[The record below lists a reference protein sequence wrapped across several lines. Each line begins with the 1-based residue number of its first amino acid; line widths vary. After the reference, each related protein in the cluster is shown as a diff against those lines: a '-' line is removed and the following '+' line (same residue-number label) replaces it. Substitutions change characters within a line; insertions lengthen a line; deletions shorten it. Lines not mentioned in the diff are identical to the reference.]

1 MKSFDLDEEAL
12 DQSRQLEA
20 KIVAEIRERG
30 GWMSF
35 ARFMEWALYAP
46 GLGYYSGG
54 LRKFGREG
62 DFLTAPE
69 ISPLFGQ
76 ALANQAAQVMR
87 LSAPQLLEVGAGSGR
102 LAGDL
107 LAALAALGAL
117 PERYEILELSGE
129 LRTRQAE
136 TLRARVPHLAD
147 RVSWRNDLPEA
158 FSGCVLGNEVLDA
171 MPFQLVVWRGGAIF
185 ERGVALAEAGGFCWE
200 DRPASGRL
208 LEAAQ
213 ALPVEPPVEGEYLG
227 EIGLA
232 SRAWVSEWGRRLVRG
247 ALILLDY
254 GYPRPELYLPTR
266 REGTAQCFHRHRADT
281 ELLAL
286 PGLKDITAF
295 VDFSAMA
302 EAADEA
308 GLCVE
313 GYTNQANF
321 LANCGLLEGL
331 SGCGESD
338 SLAYLQASR
347 AVQRL
352 ISPGEMG
359 ESFKAIAFG
368 REIEEPLIGFMRGDQ
383 MHRL

>member
-1 MKSFDLDEEAL
+1 MKSFDLDEEELA
-12 DQSRQLEA
+12 QSRRLEA
-20 KIVAEIRERG
+20 EIGAEIRANG
-30 GWMSF
+30 GWIGFSC
-35 ARFMEWALYAP
+35 FMERALYAP
-46 GLGYYSGG
+46 SLGYYSGG
-54 LRKFGREG
+54 LQKFGREG
-62 DFLTAPE
+62 DFLTSPE
-69 ISPLFGQ
+69 ISPLFGE
-76 ALANQAAQVMR
+76 ALANQVAQVIR
-87 LSAPQLLEVGAGSGR
+87 LSAPNLLEIGAGSGR
-102 LAGDL
+102 LAADL
-107 LAALAALGAL
+107 LGALAALGAL
-117 PERYEILELSGE
+117 PERYEILELSAE
-129 LRTRQAE
+129 LRARQAE
-136 TLRARVPHLAD
+136 TLRARVPHLAGH
-147 RVSWRNDLPEA
+147 VSWRNDLPEA

-171 MPFQLVVWRGGAIF
+171 MPFHLVVWRDGGIF
-185 ERGVALAEAGGFCWE
+185 ERGVALVEAGGFRWE

-208 LEAAQ
+208 LEAAR
-213 ALPVEPPVEGEYLG
+213 ALPIKPPVEGDYLG

-266 REGTAQCFHRHRADT
+266 REGTAQSFHRHRADA

-313 GYTNQANF
+313 GYTSQAHF
-321 LANCGLLEGL
+321 LANCGLLERL
-331 SGCGESD
+331 SACGESD

-347 AVQRL
+347 AMQRL

-368 REIEEPLIGFMRGDQ
+368 REIEEPLLGFMRGDRT
-383 MHRL
+383 HRL